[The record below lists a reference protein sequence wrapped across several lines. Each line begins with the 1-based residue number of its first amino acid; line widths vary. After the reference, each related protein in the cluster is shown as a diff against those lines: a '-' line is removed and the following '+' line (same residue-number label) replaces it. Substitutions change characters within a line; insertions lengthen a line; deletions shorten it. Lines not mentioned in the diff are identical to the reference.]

1 MESFINYLITEYKQ
15 NAKGYVAIDTKF
27 THTSNI
33 KIDKASNVP
42 LKNDIIKI
50 NLTFYDKSMNKLYST
65 GITFENNVL
74 NKSQAKKLVN
84 IAPKELENKFA
95 TAKNE
100 ICNVI
105 LRELLDKRNDLNEK
119 IDDITKYKGVHGV
132 IPTEFKGESITITE
146 GVEIPVKPKQKYDM

>member
-1 MESFINYLITEYKQ
+1 MQQFIDYLTTEYKDK
-15 NAKGYVAIDTKF
+15 ATGFAAIDTKF
-27 THTSNI
+27 THSSTI
-33 KIDKASNVP
+33 KIDKKSNVP
-42 LKNDIIKI
+42 LKNDIIKVSI
-50 NLTFYDKSMNKLYST
+50 TFYDKSMNKLYSSA
-65 GITFENNVL
+65 ISFENNL
-74 NKSQAKKLVN
+74 LPKTQAKKLVN

-105 LRELLDKRNDLNEK
+105 LRELIDKRNELNEK

-146 GVEIPVKPKQKYDM
+146 GVEIPVKLKPKFDM